1 MGTYTKG
8 VVRRL
13 VLFLVLYALILMY
26 ALILIATILFVFR
39 ISVDYAILAVALG
52 SFTALLSA
60 WMVLYD
66 EILTDDEKSDNTEDK
81 GSADE
86 KPEEYREDET
96 DLYDIIVNKPA
107 ETADEKP
114 VDTDAATE
122 TPYGTAGTGAEDETD
137 DKD

>member
-1 MGTYTKG
+1 MDPF
-8 VVRRL
+8 VI
-13 VLFLVLYALILMY
+13 ALL
-26 ALILIATILFVFR
+26 ASR
-39 ISVDYAILAVALG
+39 IPVDYAILAVALG
-52 SFTALLSA
+52 SFTVLLSA
-60 WMVLYD
+60 WVLY
-66 EILTDDEKSDNTEDK
+66 DEKSDNTEDK

>member
-1 MGTYTKG
+1 MDPF
-8 VVRRL
+8 VI
-13 VLFLVLYALILMY
+13 ALL
-26 ALILIATILFVFR
+26 VFR
-39 ISVDYAILAVALG
+39 SIPVDYVILAVVLG
-52 SFTALLSA
+52 SFTVLLSA
-60 WMVLYD
+60 WVLYD

-107 ETADEKP
+107 ETTDEKP
-114 VDTDAATE
+114 ADAATE

>member
-1 MGTYTKG
+1 MDPF
-8 VVRRL
+8 VIALL
-13 VLFLVLYALILMY
+13 VS
-26 ALILIATILFVFR
+26 R
-39 ISVDYAILAVALG
+39 IPVDYAILAVALG
-52 SFTALLSA
+52 SFTVLLSA
-60 WMVLYD
+60 WVLYD

-107 ETADEKP
+107 ETTDEKP
-114 VDTDAATE
+114 ADAATE
-122 TPYGTAGTGAEDETD
+122 TTDGTAGTGAEDETD

>member
-1 MGTYTKG
+1 MDHF
-8 VVRRL
+8 VIAVL
-13 VLFLVLYALILMY
+13 VSRSI
-26 ALILIATILFVFR
+26 
-39 ISVDYAILAVALG
+39 AILAVALG
-52 SFTALLSA
+52 SFTALILSA
-60 WMVLYD
+60 WVLY
-66 EILTDDEKSDNTEDK
+66 EIFIADEKSDNTEDK

-122 TPYGTAGTGAEDETD
+122 TPYGTAGTGAEDATD
-137 DKD
+137 DKA

>member
-1 MGTYTKG
+1 MDHF
-8 VVRRL
+8 VIAVL
-13 VLFLVLYALILMY
+13 VSRSI
-26 ALILIATILFVFR
+26 
-39 ISVDYAILAVALG
+39 AILAVVLG
-52 SFTALLSA
+52 SFTALILSA
-60 WMVLYD
+60 WVLY
-66 EILTDDEKSDNTEDK
+66 EILTDDEKSDNTEYK
-81 GSADE
+81 VSADE

-137 DKD
+137 DKA